1 MANSKKLFI
10 EIISSSIKETDFVIV
25 TKDFKLEEGDAV
37 LNYKFG
43 QLIKNR
49 PSLKNHP
56 HIEHVIVSVSEECG
70 FKFKTTFNSLN
81 RLNLVEIYSSSKF
94 KQSHGQSSIPKEI
107 ENKIIDKIYDF
118 NEIKE
123 II

>member
-1 MANSKKLFI
+1 MANSQKLFV
-10 EIISSSIKETDFVIV
+10 EIIPSSIKGTDFVIV
-25 TKDFKLEEGDAV
+25 TKDFKLEDGDAV

-49 PSLKNHP
+49 PSLKDHP
-56 HIEHVIVSVSEECG
+56 YIEPVIVSVSEECG
-70 FKFKTTFNSLN
+70 FKFKTSVNSSD
-81 RLNLVEIYSSSKF
+81 RLNLVEIYSSSKL

-118 NEIKE
+118 NQIDEIV
-123 II
+123 